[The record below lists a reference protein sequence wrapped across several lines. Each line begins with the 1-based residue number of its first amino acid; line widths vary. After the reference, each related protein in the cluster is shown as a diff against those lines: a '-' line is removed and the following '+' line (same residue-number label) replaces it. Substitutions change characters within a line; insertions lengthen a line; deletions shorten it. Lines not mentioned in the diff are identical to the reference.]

1 MTLILKSFICYIN
14 CQLFGNVFCGLEL
27 VDLCRGC
34 LWLVFSNP
42 VYGCVVCVT
51 CYTQVHTYMLW
62 HVCRLCV
69 RDCKWDSVPFPGFF
83 LILLFSMC
91 LFFYHLHSRLQS
103 LMWFQPAGGFTHAGC
118 YNICLAL
125 VPGCT
130 PCRRFVL
137 MSWRKRSP
145 EVMQPDQKR
154 VLKCCLVHLGRA
166 RLVVLQSTAVY

>member
-62 HVCRLCV
+62 HVCQLCV

-103 LMWFQPAGGFTHAGC
+103 LMWFQPAHHSCWLLQHLSSFGARVHAVPTLCVDVLEKTKPWSHAAWSKEGFKMLFST
-118 YNICLAL
+118 
-125 VPGCT
+125 
-130 PCRRFVL
+130 
-137 MSWRKRSP
+137 
-145 EVMQPDQKR
+145 
-154 VLKCCLVHLGRA
+154 LG
-166 RLVVLQSTAVY
+166 QG